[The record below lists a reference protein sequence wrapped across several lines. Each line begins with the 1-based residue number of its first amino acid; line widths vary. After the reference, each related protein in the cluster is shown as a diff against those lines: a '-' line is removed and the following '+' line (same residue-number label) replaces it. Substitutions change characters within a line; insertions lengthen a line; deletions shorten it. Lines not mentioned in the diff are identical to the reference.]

1 MDFEKSKL
9 YLSLHKQKLDKMVTT
24 FKISAAE
31 FNDAVIEKIKGLF
44 KDNDSEVVIS
54 VRSKKRGFP
63 KETRE
68 EYFARINR
76 ALDNLDNKRLDTE
89 GYLSA

>member
-1 MDFEKSKL
+1 
-9 YLSLHKQKLDKMVTT
+9 MVTT
-24 FKISAAE
+24 FKINAAE
-31 FNDAVIEKIKGLF
+31 FNDSIVEKIKTLF
-44 KDNDSEVVIS
+44 KDDDSEVVIS

-76 ALDNLDNKRLDTE
+76 SLDNLDSRRGTVAFTVEEFENLKEPSL
-89 GYLSA
+89 

>member
-1 MDFEKSKL
+1 MI
-9 YLSLHKQKLDKMVTT
+9 TT

-31 FNDAVIEKIKGLF
+31 FNETVIDKIKTLF
-44 KDNDSEVVIS
+44 RDEGSEVVIS

-63 KETRE
+63 KETRD

-76 ALDNLDNKRLDTE
+76 ALDNLDNKRSIVSFTV
-89 GYLSA
+89 